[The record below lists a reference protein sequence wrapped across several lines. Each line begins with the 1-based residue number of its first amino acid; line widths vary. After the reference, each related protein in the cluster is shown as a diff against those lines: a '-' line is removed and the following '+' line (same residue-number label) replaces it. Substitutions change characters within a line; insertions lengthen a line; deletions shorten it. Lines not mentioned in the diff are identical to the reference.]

1 MGSVHLAYFRHCC
14 LQANSCIAYYPAA
27 ISKDMKRIYLYLI
40 GVFLTIV
47 LIYIWVN
54 RNNFSLLRARLT
66 GGQVESSLETHS
78 GQLAWRRV
86 DQTAQ
91 GFKIEMPGEPRSTTA
106 QALNETGTSD
116 SISMLMVKPDSD
128 RTYAVA
134 WADKPPVARVNDL
147 VPETTLDQAR
157 DGALNRTQTTLVSEI
172 RSTPQGF
179 PGRDFVAR
187 NVEGGV
193 LDARIIY
200 AGTRLYMLIAT
211 SPSDAARR
219 EQDIV
224 HFFNSFSI
232 AGNTQVPE
240 TVPPATR

>member
-1 MGSVHLAYFRHCC
+1 
-14 LQANSCIAYYPAA
+14 
-27 ISKDMKRIYLYLI
+27 MKRIYLYLI
-40 GVFLTIV
+40 GAFLVIAA
-47 LIYIWVN
+47 IYIWVN
-54 RNNFSLLRARLT
+54 RNNFSMLRTKLSGR
-66 GGQVESSLETHS
+66 QMESSPETRS
-78 GQLAWRRV
+78 GQLVWRSV
-86 DQTAQ
+86 NQTAQ
-91 GFKIEMPGEPRSTTA
+91 GFKIEMPDEPSSTTLH
-106 QALNETGTSD
+106 ALNETGASD
-116 SISMLMVKPDSD
+116 PINMLIVKPAAD

-147 VPETTLDQAR
+147 VPERTLDQAR

-187 NVEGGV
+187 NVGGGV

-232 AGNTQVPE
+232 TGNTQVPE